1 MKWKKIGRIFNPEV
15 LEAKGLT
22 HALMPIVE
30 VLDEGSE
37 LLRVYFCPRSQDA
50 KSKFY
55 YFDFSLSEPFKTLNI
70 SEAPLLTEGILGA
83 FDDCGI
89 TSGSFS
95 EIDGKKAF
103 FYTGWSLTKTV
114 PMNNSIGVAFFN
126 KSSGKFERIA
136 HGPLMTRTLHEPFSC
151 ASPFV
156 LKDGNKYKMW
166 YASMDHWK
174 EVNNEPLHYYNLKYA
189 ESADGINWVRKN
201 TIAVNYE
208 HEREYAFGRPCV
220 LKENGLYKMW
230 YAFRGDHYLIG
241 YAESDDGL
249 HWRRLDHLAGIELSS
264 DGWDSEMIEFPYILS
279 FKNKKYMFYNGNG
292 FGRTGIGLAI
302 LEDE

>member
-1 MKWKKIGRIFNPEV
+1 
-15 LEAKGLT
+15 
-22 HALMPIVE
+22 MPIVE
-30 VLDEGSE
+30 VLDEGKE

-50 KSKFY
+50 KSKLY
-55 YFDFSLSEPFKTLNI
+55 YFDFSLAEPFKTLNI
-70 SEAPLLTEGILGA
+70 SETPLFTEGILGT

-95 EIDGKKAF
+95 EIDGKRAF

-114 PMNNSIGVAFFN
+114 PMNNSIGLALFN
-126 KSSGKFERIA
+126 KSSGRFERIA
-136 HGPLMTRTLHEPFSC
+136 NGPVMTRNLHEPYSC

-156 LKDGNKYKMW
+156 LKDGDKYKMW

-174 EVNNEPLHYYNLKYA
+174 EVNNQPLHYYNLKYA
-189 ESADGINWVRKN
+189 ESEDGINWLRKN
-201 TIAVNYE
+201 MVAINYE
-208 HEREYAFGRPCV
+208 DEREYAFGRPFV
-220 LKENGLYKMW
+220 LKEKGVYKMW

-241 YAESDDGL
+241 YAESDDGH
-249 HWRRLDHLAGIELSS
+249 HWKRLDHLAGIELSS